1 MPSKV
6 ARLSA
11 VHTEVFYCTQCPL
24 HEGRTRTVPGAGDP
38 DAEIMF
44 IGEAPGKNEDQQGL
58 PFVGRSGQYLDELLH
73 GIGLSRQQVF
83 IANVVKCRPPN
94 NRDPQADELEA
105 CNPYIRQQIEIIDPL
120 VIATLG
126 RYSMNMF
133 FPNAR
138 ISRIHGRPEFGER
151 RAYFPFYHPA
161 AALRDPAKREDMVN
175 DFAKLMQVV
184 EEMRQHRANP
194 DPVEEELPEPDELPD
209 SEAEDIP
216 EEETVDEDSPK
227 QMGLF

>member
-11 VHTEVFYCTQCPL
+11 VHTEIFYCTQCPL

-44 IGEAPGKNEDQQGL
+44 IGEAPGKNEDEQGL
-58 PFVGRSGQYLDELLH
+58 PFVGRSGKYLDELLQ
-73 GIGLSRQQVF
+73 GIGLSRDQVF

-94 NRDPQADELEA
+94 NRDPQSEEIET
-105 CNPYIRQQIEIIDPL
+105 CNPYLRQQIEIIDPL

-133 FPNAR
+133 FPNAK
-138 ISRIHGRPEFGER
+138 ISRIHGQPEYGTR

-161 AALRDPAKREDMVN
+161 AALRDPSKREDMVN
-175 DFAKLMQVV
+175 DFARLMEVV
-184 EEMRQHRANP
+184 EEMRIRRANP
-194 DPVEEELPEPDELPD
+194 DPVDEPPGEEE
-209 SEAEDIP
+209 EAEREASP
-216 EEETVDEDSPK
+216 EEEAADEDSPK